1 MKKCII
7 FTGGEI
13 KDYSALKINKNEIDF
28 VICADSGY
36 NHAKALNIDVDVAIG
51 DFDSVDSVPNDV
63 QELIR
68 YPKDKDDTDTMLA
81 VKLALER
88 EYKNIDIYGAL
99 GNRFDH
105 SFANIQTLD
114 YILENGGFGRI
125 ITETEQIFIVRN
137 NTIII
142 EKIDGYVLSVFSYT
156 NQCIGV
162 SEKGVKYP
170 LDNVIVTQS
179 FPIGISNE
187 ITDNFAE
194 ISVKEGKLL
203 IILSKN

>member
-13 KDYSALKINKNEIDF
+13 KDYSSLNINKNEIDF

-36 NHAKALNIDVDVAIG
+36 NHAKALNISVDVAIG
-51 DFDSVDSVPNDV
+51 DFDSVDSIPDDV
-63 QELIR
+63 QEVIK
-68 YPKDKDDTDTMLA
+68 YPKEKDDTDTILA